1 MNTCLK
7 LHLPEWTLAWNYTC
21 QNEHLSQITFPR
33 KLICQKLHLPEST
46 FGRNYI
52 PPKTYLPEC
61 TFGRNYISPKTYL
74 PEFTLAR
81 MYIWPKITFSRKL
94 IFQILSFYSP
104 SCLGQETAKGP
115 FGFRVKLPPAHM
127 STTHGEISLLIE
139 FTLQKYIIML
149 VYFQKLLSCA

>member
-7 LHLPEWTLAWNYTC
+7 LHLPEWTLFEITSAWMN
-21 QNEHLSQITFPR
+21 
-33 KLICQKLHLPEST
+33 ICPKLHLPEWTSV
-46 FGRNYI
+46 
-52 PPKTYLPEC
+52 P
-61 TFGRNYISPKTYL
+61 NYISPKAYL
-74 PEFTLAR
+74 PKITLAR
-81 MYIWPKITFSRKL
+81 MYIWQKLHFPKNLFARIYTCQNVHLPKITFSRKL

-115 FGFRVKLPPAHM
+115 FGLRVKLPPAHL

-149 VYFQKLLSCA
+149 VHFQKLLSCA